1 MEITYAI
8 STFSGDREPNEDF
21 AAAEYSRGRYC
32 FTVADGLGG
41 HGRGEAASR
50 LVCETA
56 QRCFKE
62 QEDCLIKTMFEAAQ
76 EELLKKQQE
85 ENAVDAMKTTLNV
98 LVVGGDGIYG
108 GHVGDTRSYYFK
120 KGKLVSRTKDH
131 SVPQMMVSMGEIK
144 EKDIR
149 HHVDRNRLLRVMGI
163 EWNKPQYVLSNE
175 MKPEHNQAFLMCTD
189 GFWENIEDRDMEKC
203 LKKATDVQNWLDAMN
218 AIVRQNGK
226 DSDMDNYTAL
236 AVWIR

>member
-8 STFSGDREPNEDF
+8 STFPGDREPNEDF
-21 AAAEYSRGRYC
+21 AAAEYSGGRYC

-41 HGRGEAASR
+41 HGRGEVASR

-56 QRCFKE
+56 QQYFKDHRE
-62 QEDCLIKTMFEAAQ
+62 CSIETMFEAAQ
-76 EELLKKQQE
+76 EKLLEKQRE
-85 ENAVDAMKTTLNV
+85 ENVVDAMKTTLNV
-98 LVVGGDGIYG
+98 LVVGGNGIQG

-120 KGKLVSRTKDH
+120 KNKLVSRTKDH

-144 EKDIR
+144 DKDIR

-163 EWNKPQYVLSNE
+163 EWNKPQYVLSGE
-175 MKPEHNQAFLMCTD
+175 IKPGHKQAFLMCTD
-189 GFWENIEDRDMEKC
+189 GFWEYIEEKDMEKC
-203 LKKATDVQNWLDAMN
+203 LKKATDVQGWLDAMN
-218 AIVRQNGK
+218 AVVRQNGK

-236 AVWIR
+236 AVWIH

>member
-8 STFSGDREPNEDF
+8 SSFPGDREPNEDF
-21 AAAEYSRGRYC
+21 AAAEYSGGRYC

-41 HGRGEAASR
+41 HGRGEMASR

-56 QRCFKE
+56 QYYFKE
-62 QEDCLIKTMFEAAQ
+62 HGECSIEEMFAAAQ
-76 EELLKKQQE
+76 EKLLEKQRE
-85 ENAVDAMKTTLNV
+85 ENVVDAMKTTFNL
-98 LVVGGDGIYG
+98 LVVGGNSIQG

-120 KGKLVSRTKDH
+120 KDKLVSRTKDH

-163 EWNKPQYVLSNE
+163 EWDKPQYVLSRE
-175 MKPEHNQAFLMCTD
+175 VKPGHKQAFLLCTD
-189 GFWENIEDRDMEKC
+189 GFWEYIEDKDMEKC
-203 LKKATDVQNWLDAMN
+203 LKKAADVQGWLDAMN
-218 AIVRQNGK
+218 AIVLQNGK

-236 AVWIR
+236 AVWIH

>member
-8 STFSGDREPNEDF
+8 STFPGDREPNEDF
-21 AAAEYSRGRYC
+21 AAAEYSGGRYC

-41 HGRGEAASR
+41 HGRGEIASR

-56 QRCFKE
+56 QHYFKE
-62 QEDCLIKTMFEAAQ
+62 HGECSIETMFEAAQ
-76 EELLKKQQE
+76 EKLLEKQRE

-98 LVVGGDGIYG
+98 LVVSGNGIQG

-120 KGKLVSRTKDH
+120 NNKMASRTKDH

-144 EKDIR
+144 DKDIR

-163 EWNKPQYVLSNE
+163 EWNKPQYVLSRE
-175 MKPEHNQAFLMCTD
+175 VKPGHKQAFLLCTD
-189 GFWENIEDRDMEKC
+189 GFWEYIEDRDMEKC
-203 LKKATDVQNWLDAMN
+203 LKKANDVQGWLDAMN

-236 AVWIR
+236 AVWIH

>member
-1 MEITYAI
+1 MKITYAI
-8 STFSGDREPNEDF
+8 STFPGDREPNEDF
-21 AAAEYSRGRYC
+21 AAAEYSGGRYC
-32 FTVADGLGG
+32 FTIADGLGG

-56 QRCFKE
+56 QHCFKE
-62 QEDCLIKTMFEAAQ
+62 HDMCSIETMFEEAQ
-76 EELLKKQQE
+76 EKLLQKQRE
-85 ENAVDAMKTTLNV
+85 ENAADAMKTTLNV
-98 LVVGGDGIYG
+98 LVVGGDCIRG

-120 KGKLVSRTKDH
+120 KSKLVWRTKDH

-175 MKPEHNQAFLMCTD
+175 VKPGRDQAFLMCTD
-189 GFWENIEDRDMEKC
+189 GFWEYIEDRDMEKC
-203 LKKATDVQNWLDAMN
+203 LKKAADVQGWLDAMN

-226 DSDMDNYTAL
+226 GSNMDNYTAI